1 MYSVTFEPRFP
12 GLRFAA
18 EAEEA
23 EVVGCQ
29 TSLGECSAEKCCYDN
44 NYGVIRTSVRVVKFY
59 VVVGTSFVIST
70 RYKTTVTCTE
80 TTRQFSLRTCK
91 AQVLLRI

>member
-29 TSLGECSAEKCCYDN
+29 TSFGECSAEKCCYD

-59 VVVGTSFVIST
+59 VVVGTSCTKIN
-70 RYKTTVTCTE
+70 RYMYGDYETVFTTYV
-80 TTRQFSLRTCK
+80 
-91 AQVLLRI
+91 

>member
-29 TSLGECSAEKCCYDN
+29 TSFGECSAEKCCYDN
-44 NYGVIRTSVRVVKFY
+44 YGVIRTSVRVL
-59 VVVGTSFVIST
+59 ST
-70 RYKTTVTCTE
+70 RSKILHRRRYELNNEEKIYRYGDYETVFTTYV
-80 TTRQFSLRTCK
+80 
-91 AQVLLRI
+91 

>member
-23 EVVGCQ
+23 EAVGCQ
-29 TSLGECSAEKCCYDN
+29 TSFGECSAEKCCYDN
-44 NYGVIRTSVRVVKFY
+44 YGVIRTSVRVVNS
-59 VVVGTSFVIST
+59 TSSSV
-70 RYKTTVTCTE
+70 RVTVTE